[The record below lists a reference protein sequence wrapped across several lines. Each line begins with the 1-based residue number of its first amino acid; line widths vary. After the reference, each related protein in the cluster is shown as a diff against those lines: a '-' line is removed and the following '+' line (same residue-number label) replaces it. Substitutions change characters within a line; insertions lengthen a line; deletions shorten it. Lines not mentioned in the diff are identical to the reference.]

1 MEIAILSG
9 PLIRRNHIKQPICR
23 SIRYQSKKSRGL
35 HTGVFLALVPNWEN
49 KLMVDI
55 RVPFAIKSSN
65 LQGFY
70 PLTLWRHFSREPLSV
85 RNDEPYSPTFMIGD
99 LNLPKK
105 LDPLPADFENLKFAI
120 FIELGK

>member
-1 MEIAILSG
+1 
-9 PLIRRNHIKQPICR
+9 
-23 SIRYQSKKSRGL
+23 
-35 HTGVFLALVPNWEN
+35 
-49 KLMVDI
+49 MVDI

-120 FIELGK
+120 FIELGKQVRGWWLYRVCSSTPKKNRFQKL